1 MDSLAGKIL
10 AIIGTTKMNV
20 AGTPVLENPTKI
32 PTTEP
37 INRTVKL
44 SSIFFDK
51 LNKFNKYLLQ
61 INWDFFISHE
71 LGVRSH
77 NK

>member
-1 MDSLAGKIL
+1 
-10 AIIGTTKMNV
+10 MNV

-37 INRTVKL
+37 INTTVKL
-44 SSIFFDK
+44 SGIFFEK

>member
-10 AIIGTTKMNV
+10 AIIGTAKMNV

-37 INRTVKL
+37 INTTVKL
-44 SSIFFDK
+44 SGIFFVK
-51 LNKFNKYLLQ
+51 QF
-61 INWDFFISHE
+61 
-71 LGVRSH
+71 
-77 NK
+77 